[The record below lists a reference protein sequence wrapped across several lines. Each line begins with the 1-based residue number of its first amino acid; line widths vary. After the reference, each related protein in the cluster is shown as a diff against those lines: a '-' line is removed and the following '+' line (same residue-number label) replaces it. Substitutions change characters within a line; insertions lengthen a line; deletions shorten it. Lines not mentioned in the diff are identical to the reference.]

1 MRWINKPRK
10 KTRREIVLEYIKFI
24 KIMGYYDS
32 LTHFMYSLA
41 RRKCVIA
48 YSDNGF
54 KKKYSLSD
62 VISHNQVMINY
73 FECILSTC
81 GSSISRWVIKEHF
94 ICRPLQS
101 KLHGYMEVEA
111 LTNLLMSYFKDKHI
125 DNCIIVDN

>member
-10 KTRREIVLEYIKFI
+10 KTKREIVLEYIKFI

-32 LTHFMYSLA
+32 LTYFMYSLA
-41 RRKCVIA
+41 RRKCVIVHL
-48 YSDNGF
+48 DNGF
-54 KKKYSLSD
+54 KEKYDLSD

-73 FECILSTC
+73 FEYILSTC
-81 GSSISRWVIKEHF
+81 GGCISRWVIKEHF
-94 ICRPLQS
+94 IYRPLQS
-101 KLHGYMEVEA
+101 KLHAYMEVEA

>member
-41 RRKCVIA
+41 RRKCVIV
-48 YSDNGF
+48 YSDNSF

>member
-41 RRKCVIA
+41 RRKCVIVHL
-48 YSDNGF
+48 DNGF
-54 KKKYSLSD
+54 KEKYDLSD

-73 FECILSTC
+73 FEYILSAAC
-81 GSSISRWVIKEHF
+81 LYGS
-94 ICRPLQS
+94 
-101 KLHGYMEVEA
+101 
-111 LTNLLMSYFKDKHI
+111 
-125 DNCIIVDN
+125 